1 MIYKVSLNGK
11 IYEVEVE
18 KGEAVI
24 KSEFDAA
31 LPQAAVSADN
41 ISVAPQTS
49 VGASASAPA
58 VSVQSAQA
66 TAGATVVSAPMNG
79 NINAIKV
86 TSGQT
91 VKEGDVL
98 VVLEAMKMEN
108 DIPASKS
115 GKIGQIFVQKG
126 QTVDTGAPLVEI
138 L

>member
-24 KSEFDAA
+24 KAEFDAA
-31 LPQAAVSADN
+31 LPTVSVSEAAF
-41 ISVAPQTS
+41 APQAPA
-49 VGASASAPA
+49 ASAAPA
-58 VSVQSAQA
+58 PVAASSAQA
-66 TAGATVVSAPMNG
+66 TAGAAVVTAPMNG

-86 TSGQT
+86 TTGQT
-91 VKEGDVL
+91 VKEGDV
-98 VVLEAMKMEN
+98 VMILEAMKMEN

-126 QTVDTGAPLVEI
+126 ATVDTGAQLFEI

>member
-24 KSEFDAA
+24 KAEFDVA
-31 LPQAAVSADN
+31 LPTVSVSEAAF
-41 ISVAPQTS
+41 APQAPA
-49 VGASASAPA
+49 ASAAPA
-58 VSVQSAQA
+58 PVAASSAQA
-66 TAGATVVSAPMNG
+66 TAGSTVVTAPMNG

-86 TSGQT
+86 TTGQT
-91 VKEGDVL
+91 VKEGDV
-98 VVLEAMKMEN
+98 VMILEAMKMEN

-126 QTVDTGAPLVEI
+126 ATVDTGAQLFEI

>member
-24 KSEFDAA
+24 KAEFDAA
-31 LPQAAVSADN
+31 LPTVSVSEAAF
-41 ISVAPQTS
+41 APQAPA
-49 VGASASAPA
+49 ASAAPA
-58 VSVQSAQA
+58 PVAASSAQA
-66 TAGATVVSAPMNG
+66 TAGSTVVTAPMNG

-86 TSGQT
+86 TTGQT
-91 VKEGDVL
+91 VKEGDV
-98 VVLEAMKMEN
+98 VMILEAMKMEN

-115 GKIGQIFVQKG
+115 GKIGRIFVQKG
-126 QTVDTGAPLVEI
+126 ATVDTGAQLFEI

>member
-18 KGEAVI
+18 KGDAVI
-24 KSEFDAA
+24 KAEFDAA
-31 LPQAAVSADN
+31 LPTVSVSEAAF
-41 ISVAPQTS
+41 APQAPA
-49 VGASASAPA
+49 ASAAPA
-58 VSVQSAQA
+58 PVAASSAQA
-66 TAGATVVSAPMNG
+66 TAGSTVVTAPMNG

-86 TSGQT
+86 TTGQT
-91 VKEGDVL
+91 VKEGDV
-98 VVLEAMKMEN
+98 VMILEAMKMEN

-126 QTVDTGAPLVEI
+126 ATVDTGAQLFEI

>member
-24 KSEFDAA
+24 KAEFDAA
-31 LPQAAVSADN
+31 LPMVSVSEAAF
-41 ISVAPQTS
+41 APQAPA
-49 VGASASAPA
+49 ASAAPA
-58 VSVQSAQA
+58 PVAASSAQA
-66 TAGATVVSAPMNG
+66 TAGSTVVTAPMNG

-86 TSGQT
+86 TTGQT
-91 VKEGDVL
+91 VKEGDV
-98 VVLEAMKMEN
+98 VMILEAMKMEN

-126 QTVDTGAPLVEI
+126 ATVDTGAQLFEI

>member
-24 KSEFDAA
+24 KAEFDAA
-31 LPQAAVSADN
+31 LPTVSVSEAAF
-41 ISVAPQTS
+41 APQAPA
-49 VGASASAPA
+49 ASATRAPVA
-58 VSVQSAQA
+58 ASSAQA
-66 TAGATVVSAPMNG
+66 TAGSTVVTAPMNG

-86 TSGQT
+86 TTGQT
-91 VKEGDVL
+91 VKEGDV
-98 VVLEAMKMEN
+98 VMILEAMKMEN

-126 QTVDTGAPLVEI
+126 ATVDTGAQLFEI

>member
-24 KSEFDAA
+24 KAEFDAA
-31 LPQAAVSADN
+31 LPTVSVSEAAF
-41 ISVAPQTS
+41 APQAPA
-49 VGASASAPA
+49 ASAAPA
-58 VSVQSAQA
+58 PVAASSAQA
-66 TAGATVVSAPMNG
+66 TAGSTVVTAPMNG

-86 TSGQT
+86 TTGQS
-91 VKEGDVL
+91 VKEGDV
-98 VVLEAMKMEN
+98 VMILEAMKMEN

-126 QTVDTGAPLVEI
+126 ATVDTGAQLFEI

>member
-31 LPQAAVSADN
+31 LPQAVPANNTA
-41 ISVAPQTS
+41 VAPQTS
-49 VGASASAPA
+49 VSVVAPA
-58 VSVQSAQA
+58 PAPQAGAQA

-126 QTVDTGAPLVEI
+126 QAVDTGAPLVEI